1 MLQLIDEV
9 LADPGI
15 SHMINSTN
23 IWTSADFM
31 TKVGI
36 LENPPADWKD
46 MSSQRLPPARAAE

>member
-15 SHMINSTN
+15 SHMIKSAN

-46 MSSQRLPPARAAE
+46 MSSQRLFCSRC

>member
-15 SHMINSTN
+15 SHMIKSGS

-36 LENPPADWKD
+36 LENPPAVFPKT
-46 MSSQRLPPARAAE
+46 AASAGG